1 MSDRR
6 TILLWNIAAVLI
18 LLAGT
23 ALVIHRFRFFKPFT
37 IQGAVIADSSDSHK
51 ELPVADVEVTV
62 ADGLAPIPAK
72 SDSSG
77 YFSIQLRPGVRRGRA
92 ITLEFR
98 HPNYNALDQHEFV
111 GDQPYVTRLTPL
123 PKAAVTAP
131 AGPATQVANIR
142 VRYSIKSLTAANIG
156 SSVKAF
162 QVQNKGAVPC
172 RGQNPCSPDG
182 RWKAAIGSASL
193 DAGAGNHFR
202 NARVSCI
209 AGPCP
214 FTKIESQEF
223 TNDGQTFTVTAR
235 DWSDTATF
243 LMEAE
248 VFRSMSSDVIHE
260 SYPVK
265 FGPALNFTLP
275 ASAEGICITAD
286 LKGEAIVFPLGP
298 DLYLS
303 WASCNARTNNDQ
315 TKVYRCEL
323 KPGYRFD

>member
-1 MSDRR
+1 MTSRR
-6 TILLWNIAAVLI
+6 TILLWNTAAVAI
-18 LLAGT
+18 LVAG
-23 ALVIHRFRFFKPFT
+23 AVLVIHRFRFFQPFT
-37 IQGAVIADSSDSHK
+37 IQGAVIADSADSHK
-51 ELPVADVEVTV
+51 ELPVADVEITV
-62 ADGLAPIPAK
+62 ANGLAQFPAK

-77 YFSIQLRPGVRRGRA
+77 FFHIQLRPGVRRGRA
-92 ITLEFR
+92 ITLQFR
-98 HPNYNALDQHEFV
+98 HPNYQPLDEHEYV
-111 GDQPYVTRLTPL
+111 GDQPYITRLKPL
-123 PKAAVTAP
+123 PKTVTAAP
-131 AGPATQVANIR
+131 AGPQTQIANIR
-142 VRYSIKSLTAANIG
+142 VRYSIKSLSAVNIG

-162 QVQNKGAVPC
+162 QVENKGGVPC

-193 DAGAGNHFR
+193 DAGAGNEFR

-223 TNDGQTFTVTAR
+223 SNDGQIFTATAR
-235 DWSDTATF
+235 NWSDTATF

-248 VFRSMSSDVIHE
+248 VSRSMSSDVIHE

-286 LKGEAIVFPLGP
+286 VKGETVVFPLGP
-298 DLYLS
+298 ELFLS
-303 WASCNARTNNDQ
+303 WASCNARVNNDQ

-323 KPGYRFD
+323 KPGYRFE